1 MQLPLW
7 EDCTAGSEVRA
18 FKIPFSFFF
27 QNGHSDLTK
36 HTLRTPTMKRLLPF
50 GLPVRF
56 VISQR
61 SMWGGRTDV

>member
-7 EDCTAGSEVRA
+7 EDCTAGSEVRG
-18 FKIPFSFFF
+18 FKIL
-27 QNGHSDLTK
+27 QNGRSDLTK

-50 GLPVRF
+50 GLSVRF